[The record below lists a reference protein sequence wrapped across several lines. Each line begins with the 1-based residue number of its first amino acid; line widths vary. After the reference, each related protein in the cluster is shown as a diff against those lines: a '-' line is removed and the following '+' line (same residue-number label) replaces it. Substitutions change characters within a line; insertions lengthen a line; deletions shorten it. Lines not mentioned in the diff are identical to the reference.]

1 MNVALLYFDGCP
13 NWRLAQARLRQAL
26 TLVGRLDDA
35 VDLVAVRTEEEARE
49 RGFPGSPTIRV
60 NGRDPFPHG
69 GTHGLACRVYPTSEG
84 LAGAPT
90 VDQLVRA
97 LTEA

>member
-1 MNVALLYFDGCP
+1 MNVELLYFDGCP
-13 NWRLAQARLRQAL
+13 NRRLVQERLHRAL
-26 TLVGRLDDA
+26 TRVGHPETG
-35 VDLVAVRTEEEARE
+35 VELVAVHTEEEARD

-69 GTHGLACRVYPTSEG
+69 GTHGLACRVYPTPEG

-90 VDQLVRA
+90 VDQLVHA
-97 LTEA
+97 LTDL